1 MRNKSC
7 FPLSVVIGGLLTL
20 AEAQAEVQYPEC
32 LAHFY
37 GSTSRPQIEIEIQDD
52 GAPEDQRRGDLWF
65 NLTVFG
71 ANGVGQRASTSFP
84 VDPAGLREANGGLE
98 FGGTSRLQGR
108 EIRVRAVVRRDRSSL
123 EVTEPKS
130 VLLAD
135 GTELPLAGR
144 YADLSEEIRASR
156 AKAALKPVDEELNAV
171 YRRLVATLD
180 PTAVEELRADQR
192 RWLNY
197 RDFTVMDSDGPGP
210 DGPGS
215 APHFRQQARRT
226 IERTAY
232 LRAILSQPPAAGEG
246 GALYSNGRGGTF
258 AVGRIDE
265 AIVFSASLRYPKLH
279 SGDPRWG
286 DDLTLGGLASPAG
299 GTIWLAKPEDIFTED
314 VSNPD
319 EGTVESLRLAFDPS
333 GRLRVEAA
341 DESLPPGP
349 LARVVG
355 GTYHRLEALA
365 PAQEPMRLLLV
376 GLSERAFDDTTEG
389 LESADKKALALTGG
403 GGTFKLEKET
413 ADRLILNHHDGRVR
427 LLRLAAADGAVVV
440 AVEQTNGRNL
450 TMQLWRKA
458 RAGDALRLWEGA
470 LPKPPVEKFFAT
482 DLGAGLAKVR
492 DQSAYVY
499 QLHSGHGLDLSL
511 EVRSEKPLP
520 GYHFSLDWDGF
531 GFELERAPLR

>member
-1 MRNKSC
+1 MPNNPC
-7 FPLSVVIGGLLTL
+7 FPLSVLIAGLLTL
-20 AEAQAEVQYPEC
+20 AEAPAEVQYPEC

-37 GSTSRPQIEIEIQDD
+37 GSKSRPQIEIEIQDD

-65 NLTVFG
+65 NLTMFG

-84 VDPAGLREANGGLE
+84 VDPAGLREADGGLE
-98 FGGTSRLQGR
+98 LGGTSRLQGR
-108 EIRVRAVVRRDRSSL
+108 EIRVRAVVSRDRSSL

-135 GTELPLAGR
+135 GTKLPLAGR

-156 AKAALKPVDEELNAV
+156 AKAVLDPVDKELNAV
-171 YRRLVATLD
+171 YGKLVATLD
-180 PTAVEELRADQR
+180 PAAAEELRADQR
-192 RWLNY
+192 LWLNY
-197 RDFTVMDSDGPGP
+197 RDFTIMDSDGPGP

-226 IERTAY
+226 LERIAY

-246 GALYSNGRGGTF
+246 SALYSNGRGGTF

-265 AIVFSASLRYPKLH
+265 TVVFSASLRIPKLH

-286 DDLTLGGLASPAG
+286 DDLTLGGLAGPAG
-299 GTIWLAKPEDIFTED
+299 GNTWLAKPEDILTED

-319 EGTVESLRLAFDPS
+319 EWPVESLRLVFDPS

-341 DESLPPGP
+341 GESVPPGP

-365 PAQEPMRLLLV
+365 PAQEPMRSLLV

-389 LESADKKALALTGG
+389 LESADKKALALTGR

-413 ADRLILNHHDGRVR
+413 ADRLILSHHDGRVR
-427 LLRLAAADGAVVV
+427 LLRLAGADGVVVV

-499 QLHSGHGLDLSL
+499 QLHSGQGLDLSL
-511 EVRSEKPLP
+511 EVRLEKPLP
-520 GYHFSLDWDGF
+520 DYHFSLDWDGF
-531 GFELERAPLR
+531 GFELEREPLR